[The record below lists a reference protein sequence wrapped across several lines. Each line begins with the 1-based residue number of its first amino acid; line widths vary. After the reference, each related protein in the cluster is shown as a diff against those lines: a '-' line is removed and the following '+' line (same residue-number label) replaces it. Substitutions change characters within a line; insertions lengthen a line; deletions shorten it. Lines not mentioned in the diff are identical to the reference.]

1 MDTDVSTTVRDESAA
16 TAQDPAERTEPP
28 QHLVVMGVAGS
39 GKTTVATLL
48 AQRLGTEYAEA
59 DQFHPE
65 ANIAKMS
72 AGTPLTDED
81 RWPWL
86 EAIRDWLS
94 VEADAG
100 RSGVVTCSALKR
112 SYRDLL
118 RTARGRV
125 CFVHLDGSPELLAER
140 MEHRSGHFMPT
151 SLLPSQLATLEPL
164 DDDEP
169 GFTVDVTRT
178 PEEIADLVLDRRA
191 GCGRTDPGTSTG
203 ASTETEVR

>member
-1 MDTDVSTTVRDESAA
+1 MDTDVSTTDRPDDAA
-16 TAQDPAERTEPP
+16 RTAPP
-28 QHLVVMGVAGS
+28 QHLVIMGVAGS

-72 AGTPLTDED
+72 AGTPLTDDD

-94 VEADAG
+94 AEADAG

-118 RTARGRV
+118 RRAHGHV
-125 CFVHLDGSPELLAER
+125 WFVHLDGSPELLAER
-140 MEHRSGHFMPT
+140 MQHRSGHFMPT

-164 DDDEP
+164 ADDEP
-169 GFTVDVTRT
+169 GFTLDVAST
-178 PEEIADLVLDRRA
+178 PEQIVGEILARTRLSGAPDAD
-191 GCGRTDPGTSTG
+191 
-203 ASTETEVR
+203 

>member
-1 MDTDVSTTVRDESAA
+1 MDTDVSTTVHAGSAA
-16 TAQDPAERTEPP
+16 TSQDPVEPTQPP

-94 VEADAG
+94 AEADAG

-125 CFVHLDGSPELLAER
+125 CFVHLDGSPDLLAER
-140 MEHRSGHFMPT
+140 MEHRSGHFMPP

-178 PEEIADLVLDRRA
+178 PEEIADLVLDRRT
-191 GCGRTDPGTSTG
+191 GCGDPRPAAG
-203 ASTETEVR
+203 